1 MNSRIHPLIMS
12 MALAAAT
19 TILMTGC
26 SREATIAPSAT
37 VTPPISVGTEI
48 DDTIVTTRV
57 KAAMVGDLELKGAD
71 VKVETRKGVVQLSGF
86 AETQAQVMRAIAVA
100 RTIDGVKDVENGMT
114 LKASEITV
122 GNKVDDSVIT
132 TKVKSVLLADASI
145 KSFDIATVTSKG
157 VVQLSGF
164 VNNQGQIDQAL
175 KLTRAVEGVQSVVSQ
190 MSIKK

>member
-1 MNSRIHPLIMS
+1 MNSRIHPLLMS

-19 TILMTGC
+19 TIVMTGC

-71 VKVETRKGVVQLSGF
+71 VKVETRKGVVKLSGF

-100 RTIDGVKDVENGMT
+100 RAIDGVKDVENGIT

-175 KLTRAVEGVQSVVSQ
+175 KLTRAVEGVQSVANE
-190 MSIKK
+190 MRIKQ

>member
-1 MNSRIHPLIMS
+1 MNSRIHPLILS

-100 RTIDGVKDVENGMT
+100 RAIDGVKDVENGMT
-114 LKASEITV
+114 LKASEVTV

>member
-100 RTIDGVKDVENGMT
+100 RAIDGVKDVENGMT

-175 KLTRAVEGVQSVVSQ
+175 KLTRAVEGVQSVANE
-190 MSIKK
+190 MRIKK

>member
-1 MNSRIHPLIMS
+1 MNPRIHPLILS

-57 KAAMVGDLELKGAD
+57 KAAMVGELELKGAD

-100 RTIDGVKDVENGMT
+100 RAIDGVKDVENGMT

-175 KLTRAVEGVQSVVSQ
+175 KLTRAVEGVQSVANE
-190 MSIKK
+190 MRIKQ

>member
-1 MNSRIHPLIMS
+1 MNSRIHPLILS

-19 TILMTGC
+19 TIVMTGC

-71 VKVETRKGVVQLSGF
+71 VKVETRKGVVKLSGF

-100 RTIDGVKDVENGMT
+100 RAIDGVKDVENGMT
-114 LKASEITV
+114 LKASEVTV

-175 KLTRAVEGVQSVVSQ
+175 KLTRAVEGVQSVANE
-190 MSIKK
+190 MRIKQ

>member
-1 MNSRIHPLIMS
+1 MNSRIHPLILS

-71 VKVETRKGVVQLSGF
+71 VKVETRKGVVKLSGF

-100 RTIDGVKDVENGMT
+100 RAIDGVKDVENGMT

>member
-19 TILMTGC
+19 TILTTGC

-86 AETQAQVMRAIAVA
+86 AETQAQVMRAMAVA
-100 RTIDGVKDVENGMT
+100 RAIEGVKNVENGMT

-175 KLTRAVEGVQSVVSQ
+175 KLTRAVEGVQSVANE
-190 MSIKK
+190 MRIKQ

>member
-1 MNSRIHPLIMS
+1 MNPRIHPLILS

-71 VKVETRKGVVQLSGF
+71 VKVETRKGVVKLSGF

-100 RTIDGVKDVENGMT
+100 RAIDGVKDVENGMT

>member
-1 MNSRIHPLIMS
+1 MNSRIHPLILS

-100 RTIDGVKDVENGMT
+100 RAIDGVKDVENGMT

>member
-1 MNSRIHPLIMS
+1 MNPRFYPLILS
-12 MALAAAT
+12 MTLSAGAT
-19 TILMTGC
+19 TLMAGC
-26 SREATIAPSAT
+26 NREATIAPSAT
-37 VTPPISVGTEI
+37 VTPSTTVGTEI
-48 DDTIVTTRV
+48 DDSIVTTKV
-57 KAAMVGDLELKGAD
+57 KSAMVGDPELKGAD

-100 RTIDGVKDVENGMT
+100 RAISGVKDVENGMT
-114 LKASEITV
+114 LKASDITV

-132 TKVKSVLLADASI
+132 TKVKSVLLGDASI

-164 VNNQGQIDQAL
+164 VDNQGQIDQAL

>member
-1 MNSRIHPLIMS
+1 MNSRIHPLLMS

-19 TILMTGC
+19 TIVMTGC

-100 RTIDGVKDVENGMT
+100 RAIDGVKDVENGMT